1 MYRFK
6 DLKFLDIYDCYG
18 KKVGCVEDIA
28 IDYYEKR
35 LKGFIISSKFFSKKN
50 YIPIENVLT
59 ISDSIIV
66 NKISTYDGL
75 VFGSIKGFDI
85 INKGGEMIGVVE
97 ELIISRTDFSLKGLV
112 TATGLFEKFIKGKT
126 ILLIGETILGENS
139 ILYFG
144 NINITLKSIPHNFL
158 RQVKK
163 YDEDK

>member
-6 DLKFLDIYDCYG
+6 DLKFLDIYDCDG
-18 KKVGCVEDIA
+18 KKIGCVEDIA

-35 LKGFIISSKFFSKKN
+35 VKGFIISSKVFSKKN
-50 YIPIENVLT
+50 YIPVENVLT

-66 NKISTYDGL
+66 NKLSSYEGL
-75 VFGSIKGFDI
+75 VFGDIKGFDI
-85 INKGGEMIGVVE
+85 MNKGGEMIGVVE
-97 ELIISRTDFSLKGLV
+97 EVIIARNDFTLKGLV
-112 TATGLFEKFIKGKT
+112 TATGLFDKFIKGKT
-126 ILLIGETILGENS
+126 ILLIGETILGEDS

-144 NINITLKSIPHNFL
+144 NINITLKSVPHNFL

>member
-6 DLKFLDIYDCYG
+6 DLKYLDIYDCSG
-18 KKVGCVEDIA
+18 KKVGSVEDIA
-28 IDYYEKR
+28 IDYYEKKV
-35 LKGFIISSKFFSKKN
+35 KGFIISSKVFSKKN

-66 NKISTYDGL
+66 EKLSTYEGL
-75 VFGSIKGFDI
+75 IFGHIKGLDI
-85 INKGGEMIGVVE
+85 MNKGGDMIGIVE
-97 ELIISRTDFSLKGLV
+97 EVLISRDDFSLKGLV
-112 TATGLFEKFIKGKT
+112 TATGLFDKFIKGKT
-126 ILLIGETILGENS
+126 ILLIGETILGEDS